1 MSSVKPYYSNKTKKE
16 EVADMFDNISHKY
29 DFLNHFLSLGIDISW
44 RKKAVKMVLDS
55 GARNV
60 LDVATGTADL
70 AIMMAKKG
78 CKTVTGSDIS
88 EGMLAIGRE
97 KVTREGLD
105 GVVTLQSGDGENL
118 PFPDNTFDA
127 ITVSFGIRNFENVAK
142 GLQEMN
148 RVLKKDGT
156 LFVLE
161 FSNPKKF
168 PGKQFYQLHFKFI
181 LPFWGR
187 IFSKDTRA
195 YTYLPESVKAFPDGQ
210 AFLDLMTQNGFRTAK
225 QRTLSLG
232 VASIYSAKK

>member
-1 MSSVKPYYSNKTKKE
+1 
-16 EVADMFDNISHKY
+16 MFDNISHKY

-44 RKKAVKMVLDS
+44 RKKAVKMVLGS
-55 GARNV
+55 GASNV
-60 LDVATGTADL
+60 LDVATGTADM
-70 AIMMAKKG
+70 AVMMAKKG
-78 CKTVTGSDIS
+78 CRSVTGTDIS

-97 KVTREGLD
+97 KVKKEGLEQ
-105 GVVTLQSGDGENL
+105 VVSLLSGDGENL
-118 PFPDNTFDA
+118 PFPDNSFDA
-127 ITVSFGIRNFENVAK
+127 VTVSFGIRNFENVGK
-142 GLQEMN
+142 GLKEMN
-148 RVLKKDGT
+148 RVLKKGGT

-168 PGKQFYQLHFKFI
+168 PGKQFYQLHFRFV

-210 AFLDLMTQNGFRTAK
+210 AFLELMEQSGFHTAR